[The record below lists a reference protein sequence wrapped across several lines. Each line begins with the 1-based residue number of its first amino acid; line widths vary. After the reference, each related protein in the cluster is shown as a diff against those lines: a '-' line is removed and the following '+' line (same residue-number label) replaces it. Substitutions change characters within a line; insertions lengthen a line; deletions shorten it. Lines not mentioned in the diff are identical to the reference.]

1 VAKRRASLL
10 PRSAA
15 VGIVLIAAALIG
27 PASSGAA
34 SSGTSPGPTK
44 TVWLCRPGATPDP
57 CETSLDTT
65 VVKANGQR
73 SVTDV
78 NDAKNAKIDCFY
90 VYPTVSRETTL
101 NADLT
106 IQPAETFVAQD
117 QAARFSEDCKVY
129 APMYNQ
135 VTLAAIGGT
144 VHLTAAGITEAYDS
158 ALSGFKDYMAHYNHG
173 RGIVFIGHSQGAG
186 RCV

>member
-1 VAKRRASLL
+1 MAKRRASFL

-73 SVTDV
+73 SVMDV

-90 VYPTVSRETTL
+90 VYPTVSRETVEYL
-101 NADLT
+101 ESADRSL
-106 IQPAETFVAQD
+106 AEH
-117 QAARFSEDCKVY
+117 R
-129 APMYNQ
+129 
-135 VTLAAIGGT
+135 
-144 VHLTAAGITEAYDS
+144 
-158 ALSGFKDYMAHYNHG
+158 
-173 RGIVFIGHSQGAG
+173 
-186 RCV
+186 